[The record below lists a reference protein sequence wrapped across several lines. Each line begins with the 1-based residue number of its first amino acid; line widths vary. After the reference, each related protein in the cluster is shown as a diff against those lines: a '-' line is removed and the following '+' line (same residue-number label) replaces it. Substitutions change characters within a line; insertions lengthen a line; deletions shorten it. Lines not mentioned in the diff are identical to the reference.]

1 MLIPPPAYE
10 LDQKLLA
17 LFELPVPGVKL
28 SEVFVP
34 GYPADKIEHV
44 LRNLI
49 HEGLIEA
56 RRARDA
62 DGRKFSG
69 RILSIT
75 ELGGRVL
82 DGMRCRSGAVVRLDL
97 VERKIEAIR
106 AVA

>member
-1 MLIPPPAYE
+1 MSIQLPAYE

-17 LFELPVPGVKL
+17 LFERPVPGVKL
-28 SEVFVP
+28 SEVFIP
-34 GYPADKIEHV
+34 GYPADQIEGV

-49 HEGLIEA
+49 HEGLIET
-56 RRARDA
+56 RRAHDA

-75 ELGGRVL
+75 ELGARVL
-82 DGMRCRSGAVVRLDL
+82 DSMRCRSGSVVRLDL
-97 VERKIEAIR
+97 VERPPVVIR